1 VQTRNCFGPLLMLLC
16 ASMSMKN
23 NTDKKSKIKKYFDSL
38 TDREKE
44 SCLKILGIK
53 DIGEFSKIDLKKIGE
68 DYAITRQKIK
78 EFEAKALRKLKHLED
93 EPPDDV
99 A

>member
-1 VQTRNCFGPLLMLLC
+1 
-16 ASMSMKN
+16 MKKHN
-23 NTDKKSKIKKYFDSL
+23 DKKSKFKKYFDSL
-38 TDREKE
+38 TDREKK
-44 SCLKILGIK
+44 SCLKTLGIK
-53 DIGEFSKIDLKKIGE
+53 DIDEFNKIDLKKIGE

-78 EFEAKALRKLKHLED
+78 EFEAKALKKLNHLRD